1 MTTPLNATG
10 GPGIEAARAAI
21 RSVATGLGVDPSFDP
36 ETVTSGPSF
45 ADTLSSALGDMN
57 AIQEGARDA
66 ISAFLRGE
74 DVELHDV
81 MAATEEAGIALELL
95 IEVRNKIVDAY
106 RTLTS
111 MQG

>member
-1 MTTPLNATG
+1 MSNPLSGATG
-10 GPGIEAARAAI
+10 VSIDAARAAL
-21 RSVATGLGVDPSFDP
+21 RAASGNLGLDPTFDP
-36 ETVTSGPSF
+36 ETGMGGPSF
-45 ADTLSSALGDMN
+45 ADTLSDALGEFQQMQDSSK
-57 AIQEGARDA
+57 DA

-81 MAATEEAGIALELL
+81 MAATEEAGIAVELL